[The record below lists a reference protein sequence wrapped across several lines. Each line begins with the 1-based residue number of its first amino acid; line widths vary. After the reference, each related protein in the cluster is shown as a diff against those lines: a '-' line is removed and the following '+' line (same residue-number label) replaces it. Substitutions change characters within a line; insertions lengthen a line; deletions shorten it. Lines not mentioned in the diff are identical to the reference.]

1 MFIQRKFPNTRLRR
15 LRRNNN
21 LINLVSE
28 TNLTKDELIQPIF
41 VKENFDGKEE
51 IDSMPNIYRYGIN
64 QALIEIE
71 DIIQSGINSIAIF
84 PVIDSEN
91 KDEKGSQAT
100 KTNNFISNS
109 IKEIKKKFPDLV
121 LVADVAL
128 DPYTDHGHDGIII
141 NDEVDNDETN
151 KILIEQSLILAD
163 AGADIVAPSDMMDG
177 RIGLIREAL
186 ETHNFKNTILLSYAA
201 KFNSKF
207 YGPFRD
213 AVGSSSNLGKSSKSS
228 YQMSQKNKQEALQEI
243 ALDINEGADIVMVKP
258 AMPYL
263 DIIHNIKDT
272 FQIPTFAYQ
281 VSGEYSMLKLS
292 ISKGWLDSGVMLES
306 LIGIKRAGADAI
318 LSYAAK
324 EISKEIQNKWVML

>member
-28 TNLTKDELIQPIF
+28 TNLTQDDLIQPIF

-109 IKEIKKKFPDLV
+109 IKEIKRQFPDLV

-272 FQIPTFAYQ
+272 FQVPTFAYQ

>member
-28 TNLTKDELIQPIF
+28 TNLTQDDLIQPIF

-64 QALIEIE
+64 QALNEIE

-109 IKEIKKKFPDLV
+109 IKEIKRQFPDLV

-163 AGADIVAPSDMMDG
+163 AGADIVAPSDLMDG

-201 KFNSKF
+201 K
-207 YGPFRD
+207 
-213 AVGSSSNLGKSSKSS
+213 LGKSSKSS

-324 EISKEIQNKWVML
+324 EISKEIQNK